1 MRRIVLRE
9 RKVRDMFI
17 FVIVTKNVK
26 ENVGLKLKRGEVD
39 GRKGKPQRIYAKR
52 D

>member
-1 MRRIVLRE
+1 
-9 RKVRDMFI
+9 MFI
-17 FVIVTKNVK
+17 TKNVK
-26 ENVGLKLKRGEVD
+26 ENLGLKLKRGDVD

>member
-1 MRRIVLRE
+1 MLI
-9 RKVRDMFI
+9 
-17 FVIVTKNVK
+17 TKNVK
-26 ENVGLKLKRGEVD
+26 DEVGINIKRGDAD